1 MPPVRTDRRSMI
13 WVKRDWRGKIYS
25 PPYILALHLETS
37 MHLVVDPNVRMQKLL
52 TFGVATFLGSQWQK
66 NREILLAWTWAWR
79 HLKHCHFYVR
89 IIFGKSS
96 QSTANGCRQNV
107 LKSVFPTS
115 LDSQSWFSD
124 LIRDEIWIVELQ
136 SGNAFSPGEMTQVKK
151 KMGKFRLEAT
161 PRTYNL
167 VCDS

>member
-1 MPPVRTDRRSMI
+1 MGQTGLTRENIFAPIHLGAAFRDEHASSCWPKCQNAETVDFRGCPFFGLPVTKKI
-13 WVKRDWRGKIYS
+13 VKFF
-25 PPYILALHLETS
+25 LLE
-37 MHLVVDPNVRMQKLL
+37 
-52 TFGVATFLGSQWQK
+52 LGPGTTL
-66 NREILLAWTWAWR
+66 NIVLCT
-79 HLKHCHFYVR
+79 YMR
-89 IIFGKSS
+89 IIDKSS

>member
-1 MPPVRTDRRSMI
+1 MGQTGLTRENIFAPSHLGAAFRDEHASSCWPKCQNAETVDFRSC
-13 WVKRDWRGKIYS
+13 
-25 PPYILALHLETS
+25 
-37 MHLVVDPNVRMQKLL
+37 Q
-52 TFGVATFLGSQWQK
+52 FLGSQWQK
-66 NREILLAWTWAWR
+66 NCEILLAWTWAWR
-79 HLKHCHFYVR
+79 HLKHCPLYMR